1 MKKSTSTLCTL
12 LRKHLTLWPSGARC
26 ASQNEQGD
34 ILFWRAPP
42 DTVREV
48 IEKSNPYQ
56 YNQLQ
61 KHALCFIDILFDEND
76 RVLLARDRSFSVVT
90 LEDFVG
96 V

>member
-26 ASQNEQGD
+26 ASQNAQGD

-42 DTVREV
+42 DTVRRV
-48 IEKSNPYQ
+48 IATPTPDHH
-56 YNQLQ
+56 LQ
-61 KHALCFIDILFDEND
+61 NHSLCLIDTLFDEHD
-76 RVLLARDRSFSVVT
+76 RVLIACDRSFSVVT